1 MIIKPKIHGF
11 ICTTAHPKGCF
22 KAVQKQVDYVKQ
34 KSKFNGPKNVL
45 VIGASTGYGLA
56 SRIVPTFGTGASTI
70 GVFYEKEPSEKRT
83 ASAGWYNSA
92 AFETLA
98 KDAGLYA
105 KSINGDAFSDAI
117 KQQTAQLIRD
127 DLLGKLDLIVHSI
140 ASPRRIHPKTQ
151 QIHNSVLK
159 TIGQPFTNK
168 TVEPMTGAIKEVT
181 IEPAS
186 ETEIEDTIAVMGGE
200 DWEMWIDL
208 LEQENLLADGCKTI
222 AYSYIGPELTFP
234 IYRDGTIGKAKQ
246 HLEHTAHKLNERLN
260 KINGTAVIS
269 VNKALVTQASS
280 AIPIVPLYISILYR
294 IMKDKGLHEG
304 CIEQIYRLFADNLY
318 PNGDIKLDEQGR
330 IRIDDYEM
338 RPDVQEQVQKLWQ
351 EINESNLET
360 LTDIAGYR
368 EDFYHL
374 FGFGFDDIDYDADV
388 DQKEGILAEQECL
401 S

>member
-186 ETEIEDTIAVMGGE
+186 EAEIEDTIAVMGGE